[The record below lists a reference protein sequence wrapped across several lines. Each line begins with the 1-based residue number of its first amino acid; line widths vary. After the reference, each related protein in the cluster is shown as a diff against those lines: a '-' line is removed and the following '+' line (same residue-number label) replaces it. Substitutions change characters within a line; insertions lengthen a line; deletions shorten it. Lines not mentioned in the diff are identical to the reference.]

1 METKEELI
9 RSSVQQLVRIARKY
23 ARIEELPISVDGGG
37 EVTTREAHI
46 IQAIGEDKKLNVTN
60 LANRVGITKSAASQ
74 MATKLT
80 LKGFIEKMQAP
91 HSNKE
96 YLLSLTHSGWQV
108 FHAHEQFHGKDMAE
122 LVNRLNAFSLSQ
134 IATISVLLDAI
145 GAVID
150 ERLAKV
156 RKK

>member
-23 ARIEELPISVDGGG
+23 ARIEELPISIDGGG

-46 IQAIGEDKKLNVTN
+46 IQAIGEDKDLNVTN

-74 MATKLT
+74 MATKLAA
-80 LKGFIEKMQAP
+80 KGFVEKRQAP

-96 YLLSLTHSGWQV
+96 YLLFLTQSGWQV
-108 FHAHEQFHGKDMAE
+108 FHAHERFHGKDMTE

-134 IATISVLLDAI
+134 VATISVLLDAI